1 MEKFHDGHHVWL
13 RSRVHGTYLRAGEDG
28 SGVSLHEGRASVH
41 AAWAAHIL
49 HLDGGDILML
59 HSAANGRYLAAPRTG
74 WSWNSVDLRDLNQLP
89 SFTVGWFAVTA
100 GSGDY
105 VMLRHS
111 SGLFLRADGGNLLCN
126 SVGVIVDMFD
136 FRRREIRQWVVEA
149 IPPRDSM
156 PILPNPSPTAF
167 SWCRIWYVRASPQGN
182 FRREDWR
189 SLLFHGRSVFHL
201 RNRLASQLR
210 IRESSDAILCVRAGS
225 TGRVTPL
232 VTDLPRNTLVI
243 DIVVITAGT
252 NGEISLYSDRL
263 HIYMLMLLL

>member
-41 AAWAAHIL
+41 AAWAVHIL

-74 WSWNSVDLRDLNQLP
+74 WSWNSVNLHDLNQLP

-111 SGLFLRADGGNLLCN
+111 SSGLFLRADGGNLLCN
-126 SVGVIVDMFD
+126 SVGVVVDMFD

-252 NGEISLYSDRL
+252 NAALWLRYPNV
-263 HIYMLMLLL
+263 HAA

>member
-1 MEKFHDGHHVWL
+1 
-13 RSRVHGTYLRAGEDG
+13 
-28 SGVSLHEGRASVH
+28 
-41 AAWAAHIL
+41 
-49 HLDGGDILML
+49 ML

-74 WSWNSVDLRDLNQLP
+74 WSWNSVSLRDLNQLP
-89 SFTVGWFAVTA
+89 SFAVGWFAVTA

-111 SGLFLRADGGNLLCN
+111 SSGLFLRADGGNLLCN
-126 SVGVIVDMFD
+126 SVGVVVDMFD
-136 FRRREIRQWVVEA
+136 FRRREIRQWMVEA

-201 RNRLASQLR
+201 RNTDL
-210 IRESSDAILCVRAGS
+210 
-225 TGRVTPL
+225 PL

-243 DIVVITAGT
+243 AIVVITAGT
-252 NGEISLYSDRL
+252 NAALWLRYPNV
-263 HIYMLMLLL
+263 HAA